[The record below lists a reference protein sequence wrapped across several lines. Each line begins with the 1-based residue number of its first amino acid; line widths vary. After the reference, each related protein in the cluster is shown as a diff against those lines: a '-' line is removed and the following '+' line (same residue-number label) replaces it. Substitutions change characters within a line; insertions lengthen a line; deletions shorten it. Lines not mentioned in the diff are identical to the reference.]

1 MELLKYFSRVGP
13 KIIMDVPK
21 INWMIVGSNAKK
33 LPTVKKLVES
43 INHAILKNFKVI
55 DIRRVHTSYLFT
67 SLDLYFYN

>member
-1 MELLKYFSRVGP
+1 
-13 KIIMDVPK
+13 
-21 INWMIVGSNAKK
+21 MIVGSRAKK

-43 INHAILKNFKVI
+43 INHAILKIFKVI